1 MPTSVR
7 AFAKIN
13 IGLHIGRRRGDG
25 FHELRTLYQTVAL
38 HDTLRVDL
46 ARGTG
51 IEVRCRDPRVP
62 TDESNVCYRVADRVL
77 RTLRQRGKVTII
89 IDKKLPVQGGLGGA
103 SSNAVATMLALERAA
118 KAQLPPEDRM
128 RIAAEVGSDL
138 PLFLIGGTVLGVG
151 RGEEAYAASELPELP
166 CIIATPEVGVSTPQA
181 FADWDAQFAATGGGE
196 LTAKCGSDKINA
208 FSRSL
213 YAWLGG
219 SSSGVPARGGRD
231 RAEALLLDLVR
242 AGIENDFERV
252 VFPQYPELRQ
262 VKRVLQRE
270 GAGYASLSGSGSAVY
285 GLFASMEAAHKAVR
299 ALEAAGTP
307 ATLTKTLTRRGYWKK
322 VFGF

>member
-7 AFAKIN
+7 SFAKIN
-13 IGLHIGRRRGDG
+13 IGLQIGRRREDG
-25 FHELRTLYQTVAL
+25 FHELRTLYQTVAI
-38 HDTLRVDL
+38 HDTIRVDL
-46 ARGTG
+46 VSGTG

-62 TDESNVCYRVADRVL
+62 CDESNSCYRVAERVL
-77 RTLRQRGKVTII
+77 RALRRRAKVVIT

-103 SSNAVATMLALERAA
+103 SSNAVAAMLALEHAA
-118 KAQLPPEDRM
+118 QAQLPPEDRL

-151 RGEEAYAASELPELP
+151 RGEEVYAAADLPEIP
-166 CIIATPEVGVSTPQA
+166 CVIATPEAGVSTPQA
-181 FADWDAQFAATGGGE
+181 FADWDAQFAGEGGGE

-213 YAWLGG
+213 YTWLSG

-270 GAGYASLSGSGSAVY
+270 GAGYASLSGSGSSVY
-285 GLFASMEAAHKAVR
+285 GLFASTEAAKKAVR
-299 ALEAAGTP
+299 ALEAAGTR
-307 ATLTKTLTRRGYWKK
+307 AVVTKTLSRREYWKK
-322 VFGF
+322 VSSF